1 MVLTRILIIAGV
13 SLVVVVGLFVMGSML
28 DKGNKNEEAELL
40 EKKDGTPES

>member
-28 DKGNKNEEAELL
+28 DKDNKQEEAELL
-40 EKKDGTPES
+40 EKKDDTPES